1 MIVITLRKSYLL
13 KSPAIEIHCILFFDC
28 STHPYL
34 FFNPDH
40 ETLSFLGFKVDED
53 GNAEFLDPQT
63 GEIIRKS
70 LMPRRLRTGL
80 FVQNVDLNHD
90 FDSKNK

>member
-1 MIVITLRKSYLL
+1 MKFIL
-13 KSPAIEIHCILFFDC
+13 AILIFDC

-34 FFNPDH
+34 FFHPDH
-40 ETLSFLGFKVDED
+40 VTLSFLGFKVDED

-63 GEIIRKS
+63 GEIIQKS

-80 FVQNVDLNHD
+80 YVQNVDLNHD
-90 FDSKNK
+90 FESKNK